1 MHDLTTRAS
10 VIFGFIFILAAI
22 DVAIFI
28 QTLVTHR

>member
-1 MHDLTTRAS
+1 MHDLTTRIS
-10 VIFGFIFILAAI
+10 VVFGAIFFLAAI